1 MKLNKPIKQKQIYKI
16 SKKKK
21 KIELKQRMSLF
32 VLL

>member
-21 KIELKQRMSLF
+21 IELKQRMSLF

>member
-16 SKKKK
+16 SKKK
-21 KIELKQRMSLF
+21 IELKQRMSLF